1 MGCHVLQWISMSER
15 NLTEKDTEHVAMLAR
30 IQLTPEEIK
39 SFTHQLNNILNYF
52 KKLGE
57 IDTSAVEPT
66 YHILDLVNVTRPDKV
81 TPSLPVDAALANAPK
96 KQDNYFKAPKIN

>member
-1 MGCHVLQWISMSER
+1 MGTKK
-15 NLTEKDTEHVAMLAR
+15 LTEKDTEHVAMLAR

-39 SFTHQLNNILNYF
+39 SFTQQLNNILDYF
-52 KKLGE
+52 KKLEE

-81 TPSLPVDAALANAPK
+81 TPSLPVDEALANAPK
-96 KQDNYFKAPKIN
+96 KQENYFRAPKIN

>member
-1 MGCHVLQWISMSER
+1 MYCLRFLMGTKK
-15 NLTEKDTEHVAMLAR
+15 LTEKDTEHVAMLAR

-39 SFTHQLNNILNYF
+39 SFTQQLNNILDYF
-52 KKLGE
+52 KKLEE

-81 TPSLPVDAALANAPK
+81 TPSLPVDEVLANAPK
-96 KQDNYFKAPKIN
+96 KQENYFKAPKIN

>member
-1 MGCHVLQWISMSER
+1 MDAKK
-15 NLTEKDTEHVAMLAR
+15 LTEKDTEHVAMLAR

-39 SFTHQLNNILNYF
+39 AFTQHLNNILDYF
-52 KKLGE
+52 KKLEE

-81 TPSLPVDAALANAPK
+81 TPSLPVDQALANAPK

>member
-1 MGCHVLQWISMSER
+1 MGTKK
-15 NLTEKDTEHVAMLAR
+15 LTEKDTEHVAMLAR

-39 SFTHQLNNILNYF
+39 SFTQQLNNILDYF
-52 KKLGE
+52 KKLEE

-81 TPSLPVDAALANAPK
+81 TPSLPVDEVLANAPK
-96 KQDNYFKAPKIN
+96 KQENYFKAPKIN

>member
-1 MGCHVLQWISMSER
+1 
-15 NLTEKDTEHVAMLAR
+15 MLAR

-39 SFTHQLNNILNYF
+39 SFTQQLNNILDYF
-52 KKLGE
+52 KKLEE

-81 TPSLPVDAALANAPK
+81 TPSLPVDEVLANAPK
-96 KQDNYFKAPKIN
+96 KQENYFKAPKIN